1 MRSSKRTLIAF
12 LLIGAVLFISLG
24 VAAGLA
30 SARPAPGDSPAATTA
45 TGPLIISG
53 QKPRFQDFFAGGNAV
68 FTVSI
73 TNTGSINFQTVT
85 VSDAVSPDCN
95 RGDLGALAP
104 GQSTSY
110 TCTRANVTESY
121 LNELQANGTTTDT
134 TVSHRSNA
142 FVKVLKQELRITK
155 TPQVQTIRH
164 GATAYF
170 TVKLFNTSDSVITIE
185 EVDDSL
191 VDDCD
196 RLPTITINLDP
207 AESVDYPCSISNV
220 QAPLATV
227 ATVRA
232 RNPATSEE
240 YIASDVAWVEIL
252 NLQAGMTPQPT
263 ALPEP
268 GGPVTYTINLVNSG
282 SVPVTLVGLTTNKF
296 GNILDPGN
304 SLVEAATNNCLPQ
317 PTLPTLPPYGGSYE
331 CRFVALVEGQPSD
344 FSAILTATARGP
356 NSMDVTA
363 TTNAIVTI
371 TNVPASMKVTLSADP
386 PFINPPSQQ
395 VSFSVLVENTSGA
408 DAITITGVTDE
419 FLGDL
424 DGRGTCEFPVE
435 GLPAGFS
442 YQCRFADV
450 VSGQVGQQKSRT
462 VTVDATSDDQPGE
475 ILTVSELVTVNIT
488 DQPTRNNFMP
498 NVSDHTLD
506 RTSCGRPYPLTV
518 NTQYYFRP
526 PNRYDSTLP
535 PEQREQ
541 DYFTFELTQSRRV
554 RVELTN
560 FVPRKGQLI
569 IRPHVTGNVSSPCGS
584 IPLGRNPDEALNK
597 VVDLGTQPAG
607 RYYIQIINDGPS
619 NVPDLYGLIV
629 RID

>member
-1 MRSSKRTLIAF
+1 MRSSKRTFIAF
-12 LLIGAVLFISLG
+12 LIIGAALVASLA

-30 SARPAPGDSPAATTA
+30 SARPLPGDSPTATAA

-53 QKPRFQDFFAGGNAV
+53 QKPRFQDFFPGGDAA
-68 FTVSI
+68 FTVAI
-73 TNTGSINFQTVT
+73 TNTGSVEFQTVT

-95 RGDLGALAP
+95 RGDLGPLSP

-110 TCTRANVTESY
+110 TCTRENVAESY
-121 LNELQANGTTTDT
+121 LNELQVNGTTTDT

-155 TPQVQTIRH
+155 TPQVQTIRQ
-164 GATAYF
+164 GATAFF
-170 TVKLFNTSDSVITIE
+170 TITLYNTSDSIMTIE
-185 EVDDSL
+185 EVNDSV

-196 RLPTITINLDP
+196 RTPTITINLGPGD
-207 AESVDYPCSISNV
+207 SLDYPCSISNV

-232 RNPATSEE
+232 RNPVTNNEFT
-240 YIASDVAWVEIL
+240 ASDVAWVDLL
-252 NLQAGMTPQPT
+252 NLQAELVPQP
-263 ALPEP
+263 ASVPEP
-268 GGPVTYTINLVNSG
+268 GDLVTYTVNLVNSG
-282 SVPVTLVGLTTNKF
+282 SVPVTLVGLTTNKY

-304 SLVEAATNNCLPQ
+304 DLVEAATNSCLPQ
-317 PTLPTLPPYGGSYE
+317 PSPPTLPPYNGSYQ
-331 CRFVALVEGQPSD
+331 CAFVAPAEGQPSN
-344 FSAILTATARGP
+344 FSVILTATARDP
-356 NSMDVTA
+356 NDIDVTA
-363 TTNAIVTI
+363 TTNATVLI

-408 DAITITGVTDE
+408 DAITITDITDE
-419 FLGDL
+419 FLGSL
-424 DGRGTCEFPVE
+424 DRRGTCEFPVE

-442 YQCRFADV
+442 YQCRFADT
-450 VSGQVGQQKSRT
+450 VSGQLGQQKSRII
-462 VTVDATSDDQPGE
+462 TVDATSDDQTGE
-475 ILTVSELVTVNIT
+475 TLTVSEVVTVGIT
-488 DQPTRNNFMP
+488 DQPTQYNFMP
-498 NVSDHTLD
+498 NVNDHSLD
-506 RTSCGRPYPLTV
+506 RTSCGRPYPLTL

-526 PNRYDSTLP
+526 PNRYDPTLP
-535 PEQREQ
+535 VEQREQ
-541 DYFTFELTQSRRV
+541 DYFTFELTQSGRV

-569 IRPHVTGNVSSPCGS
+569 IRPHVAGSTTPCGS
-584 IPLGRNPDEALNK
+584 PLGRNPDEALNK
-597 VVDLGTQPAG
+597 IVDLGTQPAG

-629 RID
+629 RVN